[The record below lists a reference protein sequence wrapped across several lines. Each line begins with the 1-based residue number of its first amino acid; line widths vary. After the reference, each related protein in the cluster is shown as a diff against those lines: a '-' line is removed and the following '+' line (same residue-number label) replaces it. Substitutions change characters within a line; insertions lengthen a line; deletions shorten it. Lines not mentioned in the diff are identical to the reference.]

1 MMKLIIHH
9 FIISFLGLFFV
20 LTITHAAQAAAVY
33 KWRDDSGKL
42 HITDNPANVPEK
54 YRETH
59 IINLKDLSPSQKFIQ
74 SKGETLWN
82 NNCKSC
88 HFIGT
93 RSQGDGSQPFGAR
106 FLIPQVS
113 IEDFVS
119 TLRHEITQNSEMEMV
134 NVNDDELT
142 EIGKYIIKEA
152 EKIQP

>member
-1 MMKLIIHH
+1 MKLIIHH
-9 FIISFLGLFFV
+9 FIISFLSLFFV

-59 IINLKDLSPSQKFIQ
+59 IINLKDLSPSQKFTQ
-74 SKGETLWN
+74 SKGEKLWDQ
-82 NNCKSC
+82 NCKSC

-93 RSQGDGSQPFGAR
+93 NSRGNGLQPFGAR
-106 FLIPQVS
+106 FLTSPMS
-113 IEDFVS
+113 IEDFVPA
-119 TLRHEITQNSEMEMV
+119 LRHEITQNSEMEMV

-152 EKIQP
+152 GKSQP